1 MMVIQLGVKIR
12 ELTSPKKIELK
23 ELKGKVIA
31 IDTMNVLYQF
41 LSIIIRTDT
50 AQPLRSESGK
60 ITSHISGLFYRSINL
75 IENGIK
81 PVYVFDG
88 KPSMLK
94 TKTVEERKTI
104 REEAKK
110 TYEKALEEGDI
121 IEAYKY
127 ARTSYRIT
135 SEMID
140 ESKQLLNIMGIP
152 YVQAESE
159 GESQAAYMVKKG
171 DAYAVGSQDYDAI
184 LFGTPI
190 LIRNLAISGRRRGP
204 GGTVIHLEP
213 EIIFLKDILETYNLT
228 QEQLIDIGIMIGTDF
243 HKGIKGVGIK
253 TALKYI
259 KKYGN
264 FKTAWE
270 KEKFEFDGNY
280 DAIKEIFLNPKV
292 NKEYIIKRKKPNYDK
307 IKDLLINEYSFNEKR
322 VERGIARLK
331 KALKN
336 QQQKSIESF
345 FS

>member
-1 MMVIQLGVKIR
+1 MGVKIR

-228 QEQLIDIGIMIGTDF
+228 QEQLIDIGI
-243 HKGIKGVGIK
+243 
-253 TALKYI
+253 I

>member
-228 QEQLIDIGIMIGTDF
+228 QEQLIDIGI
-243 HKGIKGVGIK
+243 
-253 TALKYI
+253 I